1 MHRLLRILSTGL
13 VLVAFA
19 PTAGAQTIFNKL
31 EVQRLVDRADA
42 DSHAALH
49 RHFIALASKLTAD
62 VDRRTLACDA
72 IGNVNR
78 PQTPSLRWHC
88 LSALSTATRE
98 AATVRELARY
108 HADRA
113 IGWDAALPAG
123 AGPYEAGKGSPA
135 PTLAQVRAIER
146 EARTRADHRFLEEY
160 FGNIAAVNLAT
171 LERQYAARSL
181 QVGRSG
187 RTLTE
192 LAIKRA
198 RAAADAAIASAER
211 HHQLANLG

>member
-13 VLVAFA
+13 TLVALA
-19 PTAGAQTIFNKL
+19 STAGAQTILNKL

-49 RHFIALASKLTAD
+49 RHFAALASGLTAD
-62 VDRRTLACDA
+62 VGRRTLACDFV
-72 IGNVNR
+72 GNANR
-78 PQTPSLRWHC
+78 PNTPSLHWHC
-88 LSALSTATRE
+88 LTALSAANAE
-98 AATVRELARY
+98 AAIVRQLARY

-123 AGPYEAGKGSPA
+123 AAPYQAGKGAPA
-135 PTLAQVRAIER
+135 PTRAQVRAVER

-160 FGNIAAVNLAT
+160 FTNIASVNLAT
-171 LERQYAARSL
+171 VERQFAARFT

-192 LAIKRA
+192 LTIKRA